1 MGDLCVLELA
11 EVKALKACYQAQAA
25 QKQLLP
31 QTKRW
36 TIRYMHSAMYS
47 MISIRVLF
55 HWEFSSSKQPITKH
69 LNHWGM
75 QNLKPFYVLDMI
87 DFSNSS
93 CFSMSR
99 KFLPQLSMVGL
110 GHESSEWPSE
120 QTL

>member
-1 MGDLCVLELA
+1 MGDLCVLGLA

-25 QKQLLP
+25 QKQLPP

-36 TIRYMHSAMYS
+36 TMRYMHWTMYS

-55 HWEFSSSKQPITKH
+55 HWEFSSSKQQIKRH
-69 LNHWGM
+69 
-75 QNLKPFYVLDMI
+75 LKPFYVLDTI

-99 KFLPQLSMVGL
+99 KFLPQLSVVGL
-110 GHESSEWPSE
+110 GQESSEWPSE